1 MTNNNQESQSLD
13 LPEVHDPRLISRDV
27 CTEMKES
34 YISYAMSVIIS
45 RALPDV
51 RDGLKPVHRRI
62 LYVMHKNGLTSRAK
76 FRKSAT
82 VVGDVMGKYH
92 PHGDSSIYEA
102 MVRMA
107 QYFSLRYMLV
117 NGQGN
122 FGSIDG
128 DNAAAMRY
136 TEAKMQPITETIL
149 ADIEKDTVTYQENY
163 DGSQQEPTVL
173 PSRVPN
179 LLLNG
184 VMGIAVGMAT
194 NIPPH
199 NLTEVIDGLLH
210 LAENPDAT
218 LEDIMQFIKG
228 PDFPTSGEIYDK
240 EAIKTAYA
248 TGRGS
253 IVMRGKAEISETR
266 TGKAQI
272 IISELPYQVNKATL
286 VEKIAHLVR
295 EKIIEGVS
303 ALRDE
308 SNKEGIRI
316 VIELKKDAFPK
327 KILNLIYKNT
337 QLQSSFGCN
346 FIALVDNGRQPKL
359 LDLISILEEFLDH
372 RKVVITRR
380 TQYELRIAQARA
392 HILEGLTKAL
402 DHIDEIIAL
411 IRSSENRDIARERLI
426 ELFHFS
432 EIQANAILAMRL
444 QALAGL
450 ERKRLEDELKEKLAF
465 IADCLDILAR
475 PERIKEIMV
484 TEFLEIKDEYGDE
497 RKTRI
502 IDHALGEISAKDILP
517 NEPMIVTL
525 SQSGYIKRLSPDSYK
540 SQARGGKGKQ
550 GSAAKSDDELM
561 ISLFTSNHN
570 NLLYFTSYG
579 RVFSLPAYEIPEA
592 TRTAKGKAVV
602 NFLNMQDGETIT
614 SILDTTKNTGKY
626 LFFCTEG
633 GVVKRSETELFANI
647 RQNGLKAV
655 GLKDGDQL
663 RWVQPCN
670 NGDEIMIVTSEGKGI
685 RFEAD
690 EIRSMGRTAAGVR
703 GIKLKISDK
712 VVGMDIVKAGDI
724 ASTMLV
730 VMQNGLGKMTKVS
743 EYRKQGRGGAGVK
756 TANVTKKTGLVVSA
770 KILEENI
777 ECDLILSAKS
787 GQAIRLS
794 SSSVPSQGR
803 STQGVILMRL
813 PAGDAIS
820 SVSLIRIENAEDEND
835 TEEDKPDSQATLL

>member
-1 MTNNNQESQSLD
+1 
-13 LPEVHDPRLISRDV
+13 
-27 CTEMKES
+27 
-34 YISYAMSVIIS
+34 
-45 RALPDV
+45 V

-62 LYVMHKNGLTSRAK
+62 LYVMHKNGLTARVK
-76 FRKSAT
+76 YRKSAT

-107 QYFSLRYMLV
+107 QYFSLRYILV

-136 TEAKMQPITETIL
+136 TEAKMQSITETIL
-149 ADIEKDTVTYQENY
+149 ADIEKDTVDYQDNY
-163 DGSQQEPTVL
+163 DGSHQEPTVL

-199 NLTEVIDGLLH
+199 NLTEVMDGLLH
-210 LAENPDAT
+210 LAEHPEANLD
-218 LEDIMQFIKG
+218 DIMQFIKG

-240 EAIKTAYA
+240 AIIKQAYA

-253 IVMRGKAEISETR
+253 IVMRGKAEITETS
-266 TGKAQI
+266 TGKARI
-272 IISELPYQVNKATL
+272 IISELPYQVNKANL

-303 ALRDE
+303 GLRDE
-308 SNKEGIRI
+308 SNKEGIRV
-316 VIELKKDAFPK
+316 VIDLKKDSFPK

-359 LDLISILEEFLDH
+359 LDLISILQEFLAH

-392 HILEGLTKAL
+392 HILEGLTRAL
-402 DHIDEIIAL
+402 DYIDEIIAL
-411 IRSSENRDIARERLI
+411 IRSSASKDIAREKLM
-426 ELFHFS
+426 EAFHFS

-450 ERKRLEDELKEKLAF
+450 ERKKLEDELKEKLEF
-465 IADCLDILAR
+465 ITDCLDILAK
-475 PERIKEIMV
+475 PERIKEIMT
-484 TEFLEIKDEYGDE
+484 TEFIEIKEQYGDE
-497 RKTRI
+497 RKTQI
-502 IDHALGEISAKDILP
+502 FDHALGEISAKDILP

-540 SQARGGKGKQ
+540 AQARGGKGKQ

-561 ISLFTSNHN
+561 ISMFTSNHN
-570 NLLYFTSYG
+570 NLLYFTSNG

-592 TRTAKGKAVV
+592 SRTAKGKAIV
-602 NFLNMQDGETIT
+602 NFLNMQEGETIT
-614 SILDTTKNTGKY
+614 SILDITKNTGKY

-633 GVVKRSETELFANI
+633 GVVKRSETELFSNI

-655 GLKDGDQL
+655 GLKENDQL
-663 RWVQPCN
+663 KWVQPCN
-670 NGDEIMIVTSEGKGI
+670 SGDEVMIVTSEGKGI

-712 VVGMDIVKAGDI
+712 VVGMDIVKEGGDE
-724 ASTMLV
+724 STMLV
-730 VMQNGLGKMTKVS
+730 VMQNGLGKITKVS
-743 EYRKQGRGGAGVK
+743 AYRKQGRGGSGMK

-770 KILEENI
+770 KILEKNAD
-777 ECDLILSAKS
+777 CDLILSAKS

-813 PAGDAIS
+813 PAGDTVS
-820 SVSLIRIENAEDEND
+820 SVSIIQNISEDGVEEDSAEDSSAQ
-835 TEEDKPDSQATLL
+835 TVLL

>member
-1 MTNNNQESQSLD
+1 MTDNNTENNNISLD
-13 LPEVHDPRLISRDV
+13 IPEVHDPRLINRDV
-27 CTEMKES
+27 CKEMKES

-62 LYVMHKNGLTSRAK
+62 LYVMHKNGLTARAK
-76 FRKSAT
+76 YRKSAT

-128 DNAAAMRY
+128 DSAAAMRY
-136 TEAKMQPITETIL
+136 TEAKMQAITETIL
-149 ADIEKDTVTYQENY
+149 ADIEKDTVDYQDNY
-163 DGSQQEPTVL
+163 DGSHQEPTVL

-210 LAENPDAT
+210 LSKHPDAT

-253 IVMRGKAEISETR
+253 IIMRGKAEITETS
-266 TGKAQI
+266 TGKARI
-272 IISELPYQVNKATL
+272 IITELPYQINKANL

-303 ALRDE
+303 GLRDE

-316 VIELKKDAFPK
+316 VVDLKKDSFPK

-359 LDLISILEEFLDH
+359 LDLISILQEFLTH

-392 HILEGLTKAL
+392 HILEGLKKAL

-411 IRSSENRDIARERLI
+411 IRSSNTRDIAKEKLM
-426 ELFHFS
+426 EVFNFS

-450 ERKRLEDELKEKLAF
+450 ERKKIEDELKDKLAF
-465 IADCLDILAR
+465 IDDCLDILAK
-475 PERIKEIMV
+475 PERIKAIM
-484 TEFLEIKDEYGDE
+484 TEELIEIKEQYGDE
-497 RKTRI
+497 RKTQI
-502 IDHALGEISAKDILP
+502 FDHALGEISAKDILP

-561 ISLFTSNHN
+561 ISIFTSNHN
-570 NLLYFTSYG
+570 NLLYFTSQG

-592 TRTAKGKAVV
+592 SRTAKGKAIV
-602 NFLNMQDGETIT
+602 NFLNMQEGETIT
-614 SILDTTKNTGKY
+614 SILDITKNIGKY

-663 RWVQPCN
+663 KWVQPCN
-670 NGDEIMIVTSEGKGI
+670 SGDEVMIITSEGKGI

-703 GIKLKISDK
+703 GIKLKISDT
-712 VVGMDIVKAGDI
+712 VVGMDIVKKGDDE
-724 ASTMLV
+724 STMLV

-743 EYRKQGRGGAGVK
+743 AYRKQGRGGAGVK
-756 TANVTKKTGLVVSA
+756 TANVTKKTGLVVAA
-770 KILEENI
+770 KILEENSN
-777 ECDLILSAKS
+777 CDLILSAKS

-813 PAGDAIS
+813 PAGDTVS
-820 SVSLIRIENAEDEND
+820 SVSVIQSILGEEESSNND
-835 TEEDKPDSQATLL
+835 SDTQTALL

>member
-1 MTNNNQESQSLD
+1 MTDNNADNIGLD
-13 LPEVHDPRLISRDV
+13 LPEVHDPRLIKRDV
-27 CTEMKES
+27 CKEMKES

-62 LYVMHKNGLTSRAK
+62 LYVMHRNGLTSRAK
-76 FRKSAT
+76 YRKSAT

-136 TEAKMQPITETIL
+136 TEAKMQSITETIL
-149 ADIEKDTVTYQENY
+149 ADIEKDTVDYQDNY
-163 DGSQQEPTVL
+163 DGSHQEPTVL

-199 NLTEVIDGLLH
+199 NLTEVVDGLLH
-210 LAENPDAT
+210 LAENPEANLD
-218 LEDIMQFIKG
+218 DIMQFIKG

-240 EAIKTAYA
+240 SVIKQAYA

-253 IVMRGKAEISETR
+253 IVMRGKAEITETK
-266 TGKAQI
+266 TGKARI
-272 IISELPYQVNKATL
+272 IITELPYQVNKANL

-303 ALRDE
+303 GLRDE

-316 VIELKKDAFPK
+316 VVDLKKDSFPK

-359 LDLISILEEFLDH
+359 LDLISILQEFLAH

-411 IRSSENRDIARERLI
+411 IRSSENKEIARERLMQ
-426 ELFHFS
+426 EFNFS

-450 ERKRLEDELKEKLAF
+450 ERKKLENELKEKLEF
-465 IADCLDILAR
+465 IEDCLDILAK
-475 PERIKEIMV
+475 PERIKEIMT
-484 TEFLEIKDEYGDE
+484 TELTEIKEQYGDE
-497 RKTRI
+497 RKTQI
-502 IDHALGEISAKDILP
+502 FDHALGEISAKDILP

-561 ISLFTSNHN
+561 ISMFTSNHN
-570 NLLYFTSYG
+570 NLLYFTSKG

-602 NFLNMQDGETIT
+602 NFLNMQEGETIT
-614 SILDTTKNTGKY
+614 SILDITKNTGKY

-655 GLKDGDQL
+655 GLKEDDQL
-663 RWVQPCN
+663 KWVQPCN
-670 NGDEIMIVTSEGKGI
+670 AGDEVMIITSEGKGI

-712 VVGMDIVKAGDI
+712 VVGMDIVKKGDD

-743 EYRKQGRGGAGVK
+743 AYRKQGRGGAGVK

-770 KILEENI
+770 KILEENAD
-777 ECDLILSAKS
+777 CDLILSAKS

-794 SSSVPSQGR
+794 ASSVPSQGR

-813 PAGDAIS
+813 PEGDMVS
-820 SVSLIRIENAEDEND
+820 SVSIIQNVLPDGEIEAEND
-835 TEEDKPDSQATLL
+835 SAQTVLL

>member
-1 MTNNNQESQSLD
+1 MTDNLGM
-13 LPEVHDPRLISRDV
+13 PEVFDSRLIERDV
-27 CTEMKES
+27 CKEMKES

-62 LYVMHKNGLTSRAK
+62 LYVMYKNGLTARSK
-76 FRKSAT
+76 YRKSAT

-107 QYFSLRYMLV
+107 QYFSMRYMLV

-136 TEAKMQPITETIL
+136 TEAKMQPIAETIL
-149 ADIEKDTVTYQENY
+149 ADIEKDTVDFQDNY
-163 DGSQQEPTVL
+163 DGSHQEPSVL

-199 NLTEVIDGLLH
+199 NLTEVIDGLLYLSEH
-210 LAENPDAT
+210 KDAT

-253 IVMRGKAEISETR
+253 IVMRGKAEITETK
-266 TGKAQI
+266 TGKARI
-272 IISELPYQVNKATL
+272 IITELPYQVNKANL

-295 EKIIEGVS
+295 EKVIEGVS

-316 VIELKKDAFPK
+316 VIDLKKDSFPK

-337 QLQSSFGCN
+337 PLQSSFGCN

-359 LDLISILEEFLDH
+359 LDLLSILEEFLQH

-380 TQYELRIAQARA
+380 TQYELRIAEARA
-392 HILEGLTKAL
+392 HILEGLKRAL

-411 IRSSENRDIARERLI
+411 IRSSENRDIARDRLMQ
-426 ELFHFS
+426 EFTFS

-444 QALAGL
+444 QVLAGL
-450 ERKRLEDELKEKLAF
+450 ERKKIEDELKEKLAF
-465 IADCLDILAR
+465 IEDCLDILAR
-475 PERIKEIMV
+475 PERITEIMRTELKEIK
-484 TEFLEIKDEYGDE
+484 EQYGDE
-497 RKTRI
+497 RKTKI
-502 IDHALGEISAKDILP
+502 FDNALGEISAKDILP
-517 NEPMIVTL
+517 NESMIVTL
-525 SQSGYIKRLSPDSYK
+525 SRSGYIKRFSPDSYK
-540 SQARGGKGKQ
+540 AQARGGKGKQ
-550 GSAAKSDDELM
+550 GSAAKTDDELM

-570 NLLYFTSYG
+570 TLLYFTSQG
-579 RVFSLPAYEIPEA
+579 RVFSLPVYDIPEA
-592 TRTAKGKAVV
+592 GRTAKGKAIV
-602 NFLNMQDGETIT
+602 NFLNMQEGETIT
-614 SILDTTKNTGKY
+614 SILDITKNKGEY

-633 GVVKRSETELFANI
+633 GIVKRSETKLFSHI

-655 GLKDGDQL
+655 NLKDDDTL
-663 RWVQPCN
+663 KWVQPCN
-670 NGDEIMIVTSEGKGI
+670 PGDEVMIVTSEGKGI

-690 EIRSMGRTAAGVR
+690 EVRSMGRTAAGVR
-703 GIKLKISDK
+703 GIKLRISDR
-712 VVGMDIVKAGDI
+712 VVGMDIIKEGDEE
-724 ASTMLV
+724 STILV
-730 VMQNGLGKMTKVS
+730 VMQNGLGKMTSVS
-743 EYRKQGRGGAGVK
+743 AYRKQGRGGAGVK
-756 TANVTKKTGLVVSA
+756 TANVTKKTGRVVSA
-770 KILEENI
+770 RILEKNTD
-777 ECDLILSAKS
+777 CDLILSAKS

-794 SSSVPSQGR
+794 SSVVPSQGR

-813 PAGDAIS
+813 QEGDTVS
-820 SVSLIRIENAEDEND
+820 SVSLIQNIEKKEEPKI
-835 TEEDKPDSQATLL
+835 TEQKQNTLL